1 MGLRTIRSRGVSGIV
16 NVFIFF
22 GFSVLALAADRDVLQ
37 QLPLTADTMVQ
48 WRLPG
53 RLNEISGLAMTPDGR
68 LLAVTDEVGIVYEL
82 DYENG
87 ELVKAFAF
95 GNPAV
100 KDDFEGIAVAD
111 GLVYLVTSTGTIYL
125 AAEGA
130 DGQRVTFDSFET
142 GLNSECEFEGL
153 AQSLDNSRLLLL
165 CKEVKGIAKID
176 GLSIFVWSIE
186 DREIL
191 RTETILLPE
200 YDILKKLKVDRISPS
215 GLTIDR
221 QSGHLIIVASR
232 QQALIEID
240 VDARLVEARHL
251 LLTHRHRQ
259 AEGIELASGGRLVIA
274 DEGGSHK
281 ARLAVYHQEGVNP
294 QVSEQAR

>member
-1 MGLRTIRSRGVSGIV
+1 MSFRKIRSRRVSGIV
-16 NVFIFF
+16 KALLFF
-22 GFSVLALAADRDVLQ
+22 GFSVLALAADHGVLQ
-37 QLPLTADTMVQ
+37 QLPLTADTLVQ

-68 LLAVTDEVGIVYEL
+68 LLAVTDEVGVVYEL
-82 DYENG
+82 DYEDG
-87 ELVKAFAF
+87 QLVKAFAF
-95 GNPAV
+95 GNPVV

-111 GLVYLVTSTGTIYL
+111 GLVYLATSTGRIYL

-130 DGQRVTFDSFET
+130 DGQRVNFDSFET
-142 GLNSECEFEGL
+142 GLKNECEFEGL

-165 CKEVKGIAKID
+165 CKEVKGKAKID

-191 RTETILLPE
+191 HAETMLLPE
-200 YDILKKLKVDRISPS
+200 RDILKKLKVDRISPS
-215 GLTIDR
+215 GLAIDQ

-240 VDARLVEARHL
+240 GDARLVEARHL
-251 LLTHRHRQ
+251 LLTDRHRQ
-259 AEGIELASGGRLVIA
+259 AEGIELASGDRLVIA

-281 ARLAVYHQEGVNP
+281 ARLAVYHRGFPPGKGEIPGQ
-294 QVSEQAR
+294 